1 MRQTGSCHPVSCVRE
16 IDRGMRR
23 ERESCLGVGGL
34 VDLKNMCHSYT
45 PTAAADAA
53 FNYKSSVAM
62 PSSLYTP
69 CFVLVFF
76 FFWAVLYPICHTHCY
91 ISYPCARCVALLSVT
106 SSLCSRVQCKQTS
119 FAAICYVFLLWRLAR
134 AASSRFQTMHLETRP

>member
-76 FFWAVLYPICHTHCY
+76 FFGPYCTLYATHTAISHTHVHDA
-91 ISYPCARCVALLSVT
+91 SPCSLSQVHFAREFNANKLVLLPFVMFFS
-106 SSLCSRVQCKQTS
+106 CGG
-119 FAAICYVFLLWRLAR
+119 
-134 AASSRFQTMHLETRP
+134 

>member
-1 MRQTGSCHPVSCVRE
+1 MSPGFLCERE
-16 IDRGMRR
+16 IEGCR
-23 ERESCLGVGGL
+23 ERERVPLGLGGWWISKTCATLIRRQQQLMQHLIIRVRLPCHPHYIRL
-34 VDLKNMCHSYT
+34 VL
-45 PTAAADAA
+45 
-53 FNYKSSVAM
+53 FW
-62 PSSLYTP
+62 
-69 CFVLVFF
+69 FF
-76 FFWAVLYPICHTHCY
+76 FFLAVLYPICHTHCY

>member
-1 MRQTGSCHPVSCVRE
+1 
-16 IDRGMRR
+16 MRR
-23 ERESCLGVGGL
+23 ERESSLGVGGL

-76 FFWAVLYPICHTHCY
+76 FFLGRTVPYMPHTLLYLIPMCTM
-91 ISYPCARCVALLSVT
+91 R
-106 SSLCSRVQCKQTS
+106 
-119 FAAICYVFLLWRLAR
+119 RLALCHKFTLL
-134 AASSRFQTMHLETRP
+134 ASSMQTN